1 MAFGSNNTLITRA
14 LQRLVPQVS
23 IRLPGFITGN
33 TYDLTFIDEARTPAR
48 SKFRLPFAP
57 MIEVTRSN
65 QIIRR
70 STLRPSRFQVI
81 EGWRTESPSIRISG
95 LIRKEAILLNL
106 EQKPLELL
114 TCIDS
119 LTTNGRDGTG
129 YVENKMLG
137 AMNINKIV
145 VESVHIPNTPSHID
159 YMYEITAYGVAPYD
173 QLQIEESSGIRDLPS
188 SEQVNTQFGTLG

>member
-33 TYDLTFIDEARTPAR
+33 TYDLTFVDEGRTLGR
-48 SKFRLPFAP
+48 RKFRLPFAP

-81 EGWRTESPSIRISG
+81 ESWREESPIIRISG
-95 LIRKEAILLNL
+95 LLRKEAILLNL
-106 EQKPLELL
+106 EQKPLELVS
-114 TCIDS
+114 CIDS
-119 LTTNGRDGTG
+119 LTTNGNDGTG
-129 YVENKMLG
+129 YRVDNKMLD
-137 AMNINKIV
+137 AMGIKRIV
-145 VESVHIPNTPSHID
+145 VESVHFPNTPSHVD
-159 YMYEITAYGVAPYD
+159 QMYEITAYAVAPLD
-173 QLQIEESSGIRDLPS
+173 HLEIQRNDGS
-188 SEQVNTQFGTLG
+188 